1 MSRLKKY
8 ACAHIPE
15 MSPTQ
20 AEAVINVLDSI
31 IETIWEA
38 YGKQLNHTLTE
49 PPPPRPEPDDLDA
62 IF

>member
-1 MSRLKKY
+1 
-8 ACAHIPE
+8 

-49 PPPPRPEPDDLDA
+49 PPPPRPDTDYFDA